1 MQAPI
6 CEVCLSS
13 ELLCAGCA
21 DKLARGEL
29 TQPEIDVVR
38 ALHGM
43 SEKIRSLKEV
53 RLRKVIDSNVLLLVA
68 GAGDG
73 ARLVGKGGAVVK
85 ELAKTFGKSIRVL
98 EEKPDMRSFAAELIA
113 PAALLGVNTVYKKDG
128 QSFRLRVPETHKRR
142 LALTPETISAI
153 LGSLYG
159 RQVDISFEP

>member
-6 CEVCLSS
+6 CEVCLTS

-21 DKLARGEL
+21 DKLSRGEISQ
-29 TQPEIDVVR
+29 TEIDVVR

-43 SEKIRSLKEV
+43 SDKIRSLKDV
-53 RLRKVIDSNVLLLVA
+53 RLRKVIDSDIILLVA

-98 EEKPDMRSFAAELIA
+98 EEKPDMRTFAVELVS
-113 PAALLGVNTVYKKDG
+113 PAALLGINTVYRPG
-128 QSFRLRVPETHKRR
+128 GESFRLRLPETHKRR
-142 LALTPETISAI
+142 LALTPEAI
-153 LGSLYG
+153 TTVIGNLYG
-159 RQVDISFEP
+159 CRVEIMFEP